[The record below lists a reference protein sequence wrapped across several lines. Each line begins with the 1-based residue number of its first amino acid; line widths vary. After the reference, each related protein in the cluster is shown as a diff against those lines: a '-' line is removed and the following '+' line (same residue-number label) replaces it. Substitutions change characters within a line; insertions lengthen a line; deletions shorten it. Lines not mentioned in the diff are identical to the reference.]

1 MEVLLARRLKDVEIL
16 IGFCCIFAFQ
26 RKPQATSG
34 SEFFLPPKHFRFGA
48 FLCLQVAFRKP
59 FLKGL
64 KYLEMV
70 SQVSPKKNDKPVG
83 VIEGSEEN
91 RGARKIKALHIEQLN
106 SAPKKTCF
114 LQDPCYL
121 AAEKFA
127 PWNLLDSMNFHPE
140 TTSPRFNERRC
151 PSEDISQFCSPSKT
165 AMEMED
171 LRKKNVNHNHFTRKF
186 PQAAVDLEPSPLRKP
201 RYDVHIRHRHT
212 IGTATWEVTT
222 GKASDFNLRG

>member
-1 MEVLLARRLKDVEIL
+1 MLKYWL
-16 IGFCCIFAFQ
+16 GFAAYLHFNENPKQ
-26 RKPQATSG
+26 RPGQNFFYPLNISDLELSYVCKSHSG
-34 SEFFLPPKHFRFGA
+34 SLSWKA
-48 FLCLQVAFRKP
+48 WN
-59 FLKGL
+59 GL
-64 KYLEMV
+64 SSV
-70 SQVSPKKNDKPVG
+70 TKKNDKPVG
-83 VIEGSEEN
+83 VIEGIEEN

-151 PSEDISQFCSPSKT
+151 SSEDISQFCSPSKR

-171 LRKKNVNHNHFTRKF
+171 LRKKKVNHNHFTRKF
-186 PQAAVDLEPSPLRKP
+186 PQAAVDLARSPKPSPLRKP

>member
-1 MEVLLARRLKDVEIL
+1 MSASRIQE
-16 IGFCCIFAFQ
+16 
-26 RKPQATSG
+26 
-34 SEFFLPPKHFRFGA
+34 A
-48 FLCLQVAFRKP
+48 FLER
-59 FLKGL
+59 
-64 KYLEMV
+64 LEISWNGV
-70 SQVSPKKNDKPVG
+70 SSVTKKKWQTSWGDRG
-83 VIEGSEEN
+83 N
-91 RGARKIKALHIEQLN
+91 RGKSRCYKSQTLHIEQLN

-165 AMEMED
+165 AIEN

-186 PQAAVDLEPSPLRKP
+186 PQAAVDLARSPKPSPLRKP